1 MNMKK
6 IFITILS
13 IGLLAS
19 CYRDKGNYDYTL
31 DNMNEITAI
40 TFNPAK
46 TDDNLIEFQ
55 QALKEEDRD
64 CRIVVNVTQSKETT
78 LDNLHFYWNIS
89 GDKDTIVETTGYLD
103 IKLPLAQDLKYNILL
118 QVYDKTTTLSRYE
131 KLKVQTRP
139 IFKNSLFVL
148 HGKEGERKL
157 GNIEIIA
164 EDTIIYT
171 DAYSKLFPVNE
182 NPFANSIAL
191 NYSVFHD
198 HSDKYPSDVNSQNM
212 TVWNN
217 DAKASVYEPY
227 GLKVKYSN
235 SAIFRP
241 TSASFKYSRNVQVGS
256 IYYNN
261 FHRVVL
267 SQDGQFYV
275 GNHFPI
281 LYKPGYLIETG
292 EAQNEAHQMSY
303 RATAAAITSKRVVVW
318 DEKNDRFLYLKHEML
333 PQIEDD
339 IISNFFLASPIQNAN
354 VNFTSLQ
361 KSPAGMKAVYSY
373 TQYIDDFDN
382 TKAYFIFLDESSNEY
397 WRYELT
403 SVEIEDG
410 NGEKANMTRANGE
423 APAAFTIEGELLSN
437 FDPGEQINTVVYNSW
452 FTSNYLFYANGGT
465 VYRYNVSNGE
475 KHIVYNAPEGYTVS
489 VIKFRNADSSNYMG
503 DLHLYMSIGLNK
515 GEEGAVAE
523 VKFTTASDLDETF
536 PTLFFDKDNEGNI
549 FGNIQDLQFA
559 PIYNYHVEY

>member
-1 MNMKK
+1 MGEVA
-6 IFITILS
+6 LR
-13 IGLLAS
+13 
-19 CYRDKGNYDYTL
+19 RD
-31 DNMNEITAI
+31 
-40 TFNPAK
+40 
-46 TDDNLIEFQ
+46 
-55 QALKEEDRD
+55 
-64 CRIVVNVTQSKETT
+64 
-78 LDNLHFYWNIS
+78 
-89 GDKDTIVETTGYLD
+89 
-103 IKLPLAQDLKYNILL
+103 
-118 QVYDKTTTLSRYE
+118 
-131 KLKVQTRP
+131 
-139 IFKNSLFVL
+139 
-148 HGKEGERKL
+148 
-157 GNIEIIA
+157 
-164 EDTIIYT
+164 
-171 DAYSKLFPVNE
+171 
-182 NPFANSIAL
+182 
-191 NYSVFHD
+191 
-198 HSDKYPSDVNSQNM
+198 
-212 TVWNN
+212 
-217 DAKASVYEPY
+217 
-227 GLKVKYSN
+227 
-235 SAIFRP
+235 
-241 TSASFKYSRNVQVGS
+241 RNVQVGS